1 MGNDYKANLL
11 WTLKNADIFNLKGLH
26 LSLLNTKP
34 FRETLD
40 GFLSKAG
47 VTEYGDLPFDSFVLT
62 LSDKEKETVWANNFE
77 ATNQNVLKASDL
89 FMSSTAIPVFFPWQK
104 ISDSNSTE
112 RNFPKGHFNDGGTK
126 GQFIKFED
134 IIGAYVLENG
144 PFESLDIISPMREFG
159 TDAAAELE
167 EGLRNIGIKEFV
179 KDELG
184 EFAAGHTFEAFLT
197 FLKAIQSWQAAN

>member
-1 MGNDYKANLL
+1 
-11 WTLKNADIFNLKGLH
+11 
-26 LSLLNTKP
+26 
-34 FRETLD
+34 
-40 GFLSKAG
+40 
-47 VTEYGDLPFDSFVLT
+47 
-62 LSDKEKETVWANNFE
+62 
-77 ATNQNVLKASDL
+77 
-89 FMSSTAIPVFFPWQK
+89 MSSTAIPVFFLWQK
-104 ISDSNSTE
+104 ISNNNSTE

-126 GQFIKFED
+126 GQFINFED

-144 PFESLDIISPMREFG
+144 PFESLDIISPMREYG